1 ADHVP
6 DRLHHLAAGHF
17 PLPKIRRRYFRGRH
31 ARRAGAARDRRAAG
45 GDHGGGPLG
54 LGLHRRTRLDEDAR
68 GDRRAAYH
76 GLRSDRGPDP
86 AAHAGAGA
94 GVADPGVPG
103 RNGRTLW
110 RRPGGV
116 ALWRRR
122 SGSLPAAAAR
132 RHLDRSFHRRNHQ
145 GACHGRRDRHRR
157 LCRRPCRAGQRGI
170 AWATHHILGGEGNL
184 LRHRHGRR
192 VRHLLR
198 IDRNVIMAGEISD
211 AIIRVRD
218 ITVQFGATRVLDGLN
233 LDVKRGEILGFVG
246 PSGAGKSVLTRTI
259 IGLVPKVA
267 GSIEVFGVDLDSS
280 NTSQRRNVERR
291 WGVLFQQG
299 ALFSSLTVRQNI
311 QFPMRE
317 YLRVSQRL
325 MDEITMAKLTMVGL
339 KPEVADRFPSELS
352 GGMIKRVALAR
363 ALSLDPDLVFLDEP
377 TSGLD
382 PIGAGDFDELVRT
395 LQRTL
400 GLTVFMVTHDLD
412 SLYTACDRIAVLG
425 NGKIIA
431 AGSIADMQA
440 SQHPWLRQYFH
451 GKRARAVMG

>member
-1 ADHVP
+1 M
-6 DRLHHLAAGHF
+6 AAEAQS
-17 PLPKIRRRYFRGRH
+17 KI
-31 ARRAGAARDRRAAG
+31 DN
-45 GDHGGGPLG
+45 P
-54 LGLHRRTRLDEDAR
+54 
-68 GDRRAAYH
+68 
-76 GLRSDRGPDP
+76 
-86 AAHAGAGA
+86 
-94 GVADPGVPG
+94 
-103 RNGRTLW
+103 
-110 RRPGGV
+110 
-116 ALWRRR
+116 
-122 SGSLPAAAAR
+122 
-132 RHLDRSFHRRNHQ
+132 
-145 GACHGRRDRHRR
+145 
-157 LCRRPCRAGQRGI
+157 
-170 AWATHHILGGEGNL
+170 
-184 LRHRHGRR
+184 
-192 VRHLLR
+192 
-198 IDRNVIMAGEISD
+198 
-211 AIIRVRD
+211 IIRVRD

-267 GSIEVFGVDLDSS
+267 GSIEVFGVDLDS

-339 KPEVADRFPSELS
+339 KPEVAERFPSELS

-451 GKRARAVMG
+451 GKRARAVVT